1 MKDNNLGWL
10 ALMVLMALMAGMFTK
25 ACIEYN
31 QAKSLPI
38 PPDFTEAE
46 IRQRERDYIGD
57 HLQRCKV
64 CGTIDAEYDLENYC
78 AEYVRLC
85 SEAHIVGDWCYIGVV
100 KKTGR
105 VMWEYVGRPH
115 PGWVWSELLQCW
127 RQVRNYR

>member
-1 MKDNNLGWL
+1 MTDKVLGWVGL
-10 ALMVLMALMAGMFTK
+10 ATAMLIMAVLMIQGV
-25 ACIEYN
+25 IEYN

-64 CGTIDAEYDLENYC
+64 CAPVTAETEYYC
-78 AEYVRLC
+78 DEYLRLV
-85 SEAHIVGDWCYIGVV
+85 SEARIVGDWCYIGVV

-115 PGWVWSELLQCW
+115 PGWVWSELFQCW